1 MPHIK
6 AFSKKNKIKPN
17 LLHFLFFYDTMSSN
31 KEDNFSLFVRERNIK
46 TREKKNG
53 GS

>member
-1 MPHIK
+1 MPYIQ
-6 AFSKKNKIKPN
+6 AFSEKNKIKPN

-31 KEDNFSLFVRERNIK
+31 KEDGFSLFARERKIK